1 MLRSPGFSVGEVC
14 NVALEVA
21 MFITL
26 RDASAIHHP
35 RGAFFH
41 PTIASHRHIAAHTIA
56 SRHQLPSR
64 PSAKRAIFKSHMWTP
79 DFAWQPV
86 FVRARL
92 QPCHLDTNQQG
103 FSR

>member
-14 NVALEVA
+14 NVAFEVA

-26 RDASAIHHP
+26 RDASAVHHP
-35 RGAFFH
+35 RGTFFH
-41 PTIASHRHIAAHTIA
+41 SAIASHRHLAAHAIA

-79 DFAWQPV
+79 GLVLQPV
-86 FVRARL
+86 FVRVRL
-92 QPCHLDTNQQG
+92 QPCHVDAKSTRL
-103 FSR
+103 

>member
-21 MFITL
+21 MFITFGT
-26 RDASAIHHP
+26 ASPIHHP
-35 RGAFFH
+35 RSAFFH
-41 PTIASHRHIAAHTIA
+41 AAVASRRHIAAHTIA

-64 PSAKRAIFKSHMWTP
+64 PSAKRAIFKRHMWMP
-79 DFAWQPV
+79 GFVLQPV

-92 QPCHLDTNQQG
+92 QPCHLDAKST
-103 FSR
+103 RL